1 MMFLQLPEWV
11 CFAVTVI
18 FVLIAYEIG
27 YKFGTR
33 RRLKPGENPDSAA
46 GALSGTT
53 LGLLAFMLAFS
64 FNGASSYHDLRKE
77 LLIDEA
83 NAIRTAYQQSVA
95 LPEPYRA
102 EVHGLFQE
110 YLDIRVNA
118 LNLSPEELKKAL
130 VRTKVIQDELWA
142 MAIQLEQKE
151 KGAPL
156 ADKFTESLGKIF
168 DLHVNRVEAAFHT
181 RIPSIIWIVLFSLTF
196 LTMAMMG
203 YRVGLSGAR
212 SLFIEV
218 STALAFS
225 AVLIVIIALDQPL
238 SMLKINPAPLADVL
252 NMVRTGSSLYGK

>member
-1 MMFLQLPEWV
+1 MFLKMTFFSLPEWLS
-11 CFAVTVI
+11 FAVTVL
-18 FVLIAYEIG
+18 FVLLSYEVG

-64 FNGASSYHDLRKE
+64 FNGASSHHDLRKK

-102 EVHGLFQE
+102 EVHGLLQE
-110 YLDIRVNA
+110 YLNLRVNA
-118 LNLSPEELKKAL
+118 LNLSPEELKKAFM
-130 VRTKVIQDELWA
+130 RTKVIQDELWA
-142 MAIQLEQKE
+142 AAIKLEQTKE
-151 KGAPL
+151 GTPL
-156 ADKFTESLGKIF
+156 ADKFAESLSKIF
-168 DLHVNRVEAAFHT
+168 DSHVSRVDAAFHA
-181 RIPSIIWIVLFSLTF
+181 RIPGIIWIVLFSLTF
-196 LTMAMMG
+196 ITMSMMG

-252 NMVRTGSSLYGK
+252 NMIRAGG